1 MVDISCTGK
10 STKKI
15 IYRLDMPEVA
25 IKTIMCYLRH
35 VLPKPIYVE
44 YLKVVMERYFV
55 KSVS

>member
-1 MVDISCTGK
+1 
-10 STKKI
+10 
-15 IYRLDMPEVA
+15 MPEVA